1 MKRFPR
7 PTIALLAVA
16 AASLF
21 SAAPAAAQGTVIID
35 RPVRPPWQP
44 NRVTTTPLVLKYQ
57 NVVATVTEGVA
68 VTRVEQ
74 TFQNPLGTQI
84 EGTYVYPLPDGVAV
98 GDFSMTVGGK
108 TLRGE
113 VLDKDAARRTY
124 EDIVRRARD
133 PGLLEY
139 LNSRLYRASIFPI
152 PPGGLLE
159 VKLEYSQA
167 LSESGGLGL
176 FNHPLRV
183 DPGGGPPIER
193 VVVQVRL
200 KSSQP
205 LASVFCPSHKCDI
218 VRPNEF
224 EAVASCEEAF
234 VRPDRDFAL
243 YYQRRD
249 AQFGLSVLTHR
260 QAGEPGYFFMRIAP
274 RVDLAADQI
283 QPKDIA
289 FVIDTSGSMAG
300 GKIEQVRRALKYC
313 IDTLNPSDRFNIYNF
328 STAVTPFRDAL
339 LPASDELRGAAR
351 DHVAKL
357 QAVGGTNVNGALL
370 EALGAN
376 PGDPGRPYL
385 IVFMTDGEPT
395 VDVTNPDQ
403 IVQNVTAANK
413 HQVRIHV
420 LGVGSQLNA
429 GLLDRVAEA
438 TRGSRDYCSETE
450 DLEIKLGQF
459 VGRLSKPVLTDLA
472 LVLAGLNVSDVY
484 PRELP
489 DLFHGGELTVLGRY
503 DGAGRFDVG
512 FSGRLLGQEKRF
524 TYGAEFATITSG
536 NDFLPRLW
544 ANRKVAYLLDQI
556 RLHGQNK
563 ELVDDVVRLA
573 TRYGIV
579 TPYTSALIL
588 EDERALAGGPAQQPA
603 RRVITET
610 ARQRVAGGGRP
621 GRGAP
626 AGEGGRPGRAGA
638 YRLGV
643 GERGGSVGKD
653 AVEASRELRTLKD
666 LGYVGTPAD
675 APATER
681 TSGPGRPS
689 ERADDKKESLIRHV
703 ADKTFVRDGERW
715 IDSAWD
721 GKQEPRKIKA
731 FSDGYFALLKDKPQL
746 GKFFALGT
754 RVLVV
759 VDGAALEIIDD
770 DGK

>member
-1 MKRFPR
+1 MPSTRRATFNVL
-7 PTIALLAVA
+7 ALALAA
-16 AASLF
+16 FCL
-21 SAAPAAAQGTVIID
+21 APFAGAQGTVIID

-57 NVVATVTEGVA
+57 NVFATVTDGVA

-152 PPGGLLE
+152 PPGGMLE
-159 VKLEYSQA
+159 VKLEYSQT

-205 LASVFCPSHKCDI
+205 LASVFCPSHKCEI
-218 VRPNEF
+218 VRPSEF
-224 EAVASCEEAF
+224 EAVASCEESF
-234 VRPDRDFAL
+234 TRPDRDFAL

-274 RVDLAADQI
+274 RIDIADRQI

-313 IDTLNPSDRFNIYNF
+313 IETLNPNDRFNIYTF
-328 STAVTPFRDAL
+328 ATTVQPFRESL
-339 LPASDELRGAAR
+339 LPASDELRRAAAE
-351 DHVAKL
+351 HVAKL
-357 QAVGGTNVNGALL
+357 QAVGGTNINAALL
-370 EALGAN
+370 DALRAN
-376 PGDPGRPYL
+376 PGDPNRPYL

-395 VDVTNPDQ
+395 VDVRDPEQ
-403 IVQNVTAANK
+403 IVQNVSSANTR
-413 HQVRIHV
+413 QVRIHV

-438 TRGSRDYCSETE
+438 TRGSRDYCTESE

-459 VGRLSKPVLTDLA
+459 VGRLSKPVLTDLS
-472 LVLAGLNVSDVY
+472 LILAGLNASDVY

-512 FSGRLLGQEKRF
+512 FSGRLLGEEKRL
-524 TYGAEFATITSG
+524 TYAADFASMIGG

-544 ANRKVAYLLDQI
+544 ANRKVAYLLDQL
-556 RLHGQNK
+556 RLHGQSK
-563 ELVDDVVRLA
+563 ELVDEVVRLA

-588 EDERALAGGPAQQPA
+588 EDERALAADSQQRPA
-603 RRVITET
+603 RRVITQT
-610 ARQRVAGGGRP
+610 ARERSGGNGGAVVAGRGG
-621 GRGAP
+621 
-626 AGEGGRPGRAGA
+626 GA

-643 GERGGSVGKD
+643 PRSESAGKD
-653 AVEASRELRTLKD
+653 AVEASRQLDSLKA
-666 LGYVGTPAD
+666 LGYVVDPAESAAVGGVPTPARHG
-675 APATER
+675 A
-681 TSGPGRPS
+681 
-689 ERADDKKESLIRHV
+689 DKKESLIRHV
-703 ADKTFVRDGERW
+703 ADKTFVRDDERW

-721 GKQEPRKIKA
+721 GKQEPRKVKA
-731 FSDGYFALLKDKPQL
+731 FSDEYFALLKDKPQL
-746 GKFFALGT
+746 GKFLALGT

-759 VDGAALEIIDD
+759 VDGAAIEITDD
-770 DGK
+770 DTK